1 MTDVDPRELI
11 VTSLLLGGFV
21 AAGGAYGI
29 LRSLGYAFRK
39 ARWQR
44 FAIAAY
50 LFQCAFALAILLT
63 TPLDWWWK
71 LLIAVSVA
79 AYYFVPPLTWR
90 YLIHIH
96 HLPEESA
103 R

>member
-1 MTDVDPRELI
+1 MDPRELI

-29 LRSLGYAFRK
+29 LRSVGYAFRD

-44 FAIAAY
+44 FALATY
-50 LFQCAFALAILLT
+50 VLQCACALAIVVT

-71 LLIAVSVA
+71 LLIAASVA

-90 YLIHIH
+90 YLIHMH